1 MASLTKRNG
10 RYIVPGSNSAIL
22 TETKKMPCRS
32 FSLPA
37 GQSCPAMVIGP
48 NAICDKCYALDRGSY
63 AWRTTKHAQAARF
76 NWVTTCMRS
85 AAGREEFITSMVTA
99 IGTRRPIFRVHDSGD
114 LFSPVY
120 ADCWAEIARRLPS
133 VTFWIPTRTYRF
145 MALPKWARALTALS
159 SLPNVTLRPS
169 ALHFNDAPP
178 TIPGFAAGTS
188 ASTTGAH
195 TCPAHEHGNQ
205 CGPCRACFTSP
216 SLPVI
221 YRAH

>member
-1 MASLTKRNG
+1 MITKRNG
-10 RYIVPGSNSAIL
+10 RHIVPGTQSVGIL

-37 GQSCPAMVIGP
+37 GQSCPAMVTGHG
-48 NAICDKCYALDRGSY
+48 AICDSCYALDRHFY
-63 AWRTTKHAQAARF
+63 AWRSVKAAQQARF
-76 NWVTTCMRS
+76 NWVTQCMRTET
-85 AAGREEFITSMVTA
+85 GREDFISAMVLA
-99 IGTRRPIFRVHDSGD
+99 IGTKHPIFRVHDSGD

-145 MALPKWARALTALS
+145 LNIPKWSRALLSLS

-169 ALHFNDAPP
+169 ALYFNEAPP
-178 TIPGFAAGTS
+178 EIPGFAAGTS

-195 TCPAHEHGNQ
+195 TCPASQQHNKCNSCRQ
-205 CGPCRACFTSP
+205 CFVRTI
-216 SLPVI
+216 PVV